1 MVNDTT
7 EQAIWDNNSANATD
21 TTVLIIPK
29 KTTITTTKQASH
41 ALYHEIIEAYQTW
54 QHDETKVSKYDH
66 AVYEFNKVRE
76 PRVHNYQKI
85 HYVPPPELTQEVPL
99 FMLETLGSVIS
110 REKLLIE

>member
-1 MVNDTT
+1 MIQQNEQYGMTT
-7 EQAIWDNNSANATD
+7 LQM
-21 TTVLIIPK
+21 LQIPLNQSFQK
-29 KTTITTTKQASH
+29 NTITTTKQASH

-54 QHDETKVSKYDH
+54 QCDATKDSKYDH

-110 REKLLIE
+110 REKQMIE